1 MLGKIRCLLCEYES
15 SFYAAGRIRI
25 ICTSYYDSMRKPLS
39 VLDKIAHLYQFVFA
53 AITHYRQRLVEVASA
68 RCPPPLVLQLAM
80 SFGYSVGDAVLL
92 SQLAWKTVQNA
103 RKACGEHDELTRE
116 ALSLHVVLRRLEQ
129 DAEKP
134 GSPINRP
141 NDTYKEELDVVF
153 DGCKKVLNVLDQ
165 VLTKYNALSDQERSG
180 RKLLARIRFGNG
192 KMADMVEMRGKLAY
206 HSSAMSLFLNM
217 VSMGSMGRVEQR
229 MNDAGGDLKEI
240 KVAVNGITAHLMSTS
255 IRHEG
260 SVLTAYADD
269 DRAVWKEFRRELLE
283 DGFSSSTIQKHKA
296 VIKAYIEELGSR
308 GLFDEGDPNVEAE
321 SQYCDAGDMDFVIKG
336 ALVHDAQAQNVSEAS
351 LGPTPEAQMPIQS
364 ELPLDFRTK
373 LDAIFNSRTESER
386 KEGPSP
392 DRSASF
398 GSQTEPEAQLHG
410 IRLRNESNEGNH
422 ESRIKDTPPPSFV
435 AESNTAN
442 TDRDQDKSTDIEGS
456 KQTSRSEP
464 YGEGDKSDTVVNRSN
479 RGSKQ
484 GHEQTAERSQ
494 KRKSAEPS
502 NDSDKCHI
510 GKRYDG
516 LECNEALIRDYN
528 GKPFEALSGQELTMN
543 VGEQRTNPYGK
554 AKDSVALRHNA
565 AHETH
570 NSTVISPS
578 PRLDARLR
586 PTLSAKEKPWSDR
599 KDNERDSQFHKIWHH
614 YHDDI
619 AQRCLTAAYDYQ
631 DSIVWLPKVFYPAST
646 KVSASRDAIS
656 LLLDEITEAQ
666 ENLKRLKRPGLP
678 SHREDEFKAD
688 MKMMIRALNFPNTH
702 YWNNRCD
709 MPLKIDGEGYRVIV
723 EMIKGRSGYLA
734 TFGIGNRCALCTLS

>member
-1 MLGKIRCLLCEYES
+1 
-15 SFYAAGRIRI
+15 
-25 ICTSYYDSMRKPLS
+25 
-39 VLDKIAHLYQFVFA
+39 
-53 AITHYRQRLVEVASA
+53 
-68 RCPPPLVLQLAM
+68 M
-80 SFGYSVGDAVLL
+80 SFGYSAGDAVLL

-206 HSSAMSLFLNM
+206 YSSAMSLFLNM
-217 VSMGSMGRVEQR
+217 VSMRSMGRVERR

-240 KVAVNGITAHLMSTS
+240 KVAVNGITAHLMSIS

-269 DRAVWKEFRRELLE
+269 DRAVWKEFRRELLK
-283 DGFSSSTIQKHKA
+283 DGFSSSIIRKHKA

-321 SQYCDAGDMDFVIKG
+321 SQYRDVDDVDFVIKG
-336 ALVHDAQAQNVSEAS
+336 AMVHDAQAENVSEAS
-351 LGPTPEAQMPIQS
+351 LGPTPEAQMPIQP
-364 ELPLDFRTK
+364 EPPLDFRTK
-373 LDAIFNSRTESER
+373 PDAVFNSRTESER

-392 DRSASF
+392 NRSASSQ
-398 GSQTEPEAQLHG
+398 SQTDPEAQLHG
-410 IRLRNESNEGNH
+410 MRLRNESSEGNH
-422 ESRIKDTPPPSFV
+422 ESHVEDTPPPKVV
-435 AESNTAN
+435 AESNTAHI
-442 TDRDQDKSTDIEGS
+442 DRDQDKSTEIERS

-464 YGEGDKSDTVVNRSN
+464 YGEGDESDTEVNRSN

-484 GHEQTAERSQ
+484 GHEQTTERSR

-510 GKRYDG
+510 GKHSNG
-516 LECNEALIRDYN
+516 LECNRAPTRDHT
-528 GKPFEALSGQELTMN
+528 GKTSEALSGQELIMN
-543 VGEQRTNPYGK
+543 VGEQRTNPFGN
-554 AKDSVALRHNA
+554 AKDREARRHNA

-570 NSTVISPS
+570 DS
-578 PRLDARLR
+578 
-586 PTLSAKEKPWSDR
+586 TLSAKEKPWSDR
-599 KDNERDSQFHKIWHH
+599 KGNERDSQFHKMWHH
-614 YHDDI
+614 YHDDL
-619 AQRCLTAAYDYQ
+619 AQRCFTAAFDYQ
-631 DSIVWLPKVFYPAST
+631 NSISWLPKILYSAST
-646 KVSASRDAIS
+646 KVSASIDAIS

-666 ENLKRLKRPGLP
+666 EDLKRSKRPGLP
-678 SHREDEFKAD
+678 SPRKSLLEAD
-688 MKMMIRALNFPNTH
+688 MKMMTRALDIPNIRRWDYDLPMIPH
-702 YWNNRCD
+702 RSLHIN
-709 MPLKIDGEGYRVIV
+709 MKGHRVTV
-723 EMIKGRSGYLA
+723 EMCKGRSEYLII
-734 TFGIGNRCALCTLS
+734 FGRGNRCPLCPPS

>member
-1 MLGKIRCLLCEYES
+1 
-15 SFYAAGRIRI
+15 
-25 ICTSYYDSMRKPLS
+25 
-39 VLDKIAHLYQFVFA
+39 
-53 AITHYRQRLVEVASA
+53 
-68 RCPPPLVLQLAM
+68 M

-141 NDTYKEELDVVF
+141 NDTYREELDVVF

-206 HSSAMSLFLNM
+206 YSSAMSLLLNM
-217 VSMGSMGRVEQR
+217 VSIGSMGRVERR

-283 DGFSSSTIQKHKA
+283 DGFSSSTIRKHKA

-321 SQYCDAGDMDFVIKG
+321 SQYCDVGDVDFVIKG
-336 ALVHDAQAQNVSEAS
+336 ALVHNAQAQNVSEAS
-351 LGPTPEAQMPIQS
+351 LEPTPEAQMPIQS
-364 ELPLDFRTK
+364 EPPLDFRTK
-373 LDAIFNSRTESER
+373 PDAVFNSRTESER
-386 KEGPSP
+386 KERPSP

-398 GSQTEPEAQLHG
+398 GSQTDPEPQLHG
-410 IRLRNESNEGNH
+410 MRLRNESNGGNH
-422 ESRIKDTPPPSFV
+422 ESHVKDTPPPKVV
-435 AESNTAN
+435 AESNSAN
-442 TDRDQDKSTDIEGS
+442 KDRDQDKSTDIERS

-464 YGEGDKSDTVVNRSN
+464 YGEGDESDTVVNRCN

-484 GHEQTAERSQ
+484 GHEQMTERSR

-502 NDSDKCHI
+502 KDSDKCHI
-510 GKRYDG
+510 GKYSDG
-516 LECNEALIRDYN
+516 LECNEALIRDCT

-554 AKDSVALRHNA
+554 AKDREARRHN
-565 AHETH
+565 
-570 NSTVISPS
+570 V
-578 PRLDARLR
+578 
-586 PTLSAKEKPWSDR
+586 KEKPWSDR
-599 KDNERDSQFHKIWHH
+599 KDNERNSQFHEIWHH

-619 AQRCLTAAYDYQ
+619 ALRCLTAAYDYS
-631 DSIVWLPKVFYPAST
+631 DSIYWLPKVFYLAST
-646 KVSASRDAIS
+646 KVSARLDAMR
-656 LLLDEITEAQ
+656 LLLNEITEAQ
-666 ENLKRLKRPGLP
+666 ENLKRSKRPGLP
-678 SHREDEFKAD
+678 SPREDELKAD
-688 MKMMIRALNFPNTH
+688 MKMMIRALDFPNTH
-702 YWNNRCD
+702 YWNEPSDLPRN
-709 MPLKIDGEGYRVIV
+709 IYGEV
-723 EMIKGRSGYLA
+723 
-734 TFGIGNRCALCTLS
+734 